1 MPHSTSRVR
10 LLIVMALA
18 PMMLSMFSSPVLGA
32 STRPVNGWTV
42 QQGTWTIKG
51 PHLNGGGVSAEVVS
65 NKVYPSDR
73 TFQVTMTTLSA
84 GSQSWYV
91 AWATG
96 KYVDDCNRVI
106 LLIHTSG
113 DLEFTYSSGC
123 VSTFNVVYGTGLSP
137 LVPHAFK
144 MVFTGNEGKAYIDN
158 VQYFDITTPV
168 FGAMGATPVQLAS
181 WGPSQSSFE
190 NPTVS

>member
-1 MPHSTSRVR
+1 MVQ
-10 LLIVMALA
+10 LLRKSLVYVVIVAA
-18 PMMLSMFSSPVLGA
+18 ILSLVSSPILGA
-32 STRPVNGWTV
+32 SAKGNIAWAV

-51 PHLNGGGVSAEVVS
+51 PHLVGGGVSAEVVS

-84 GSQSWYV
+84 GSSSWYV

-96 KYVDDCNRVI
+96 KYVSDCNRVI
-106 LLIHTSG
+106 LLIHTTG
-113 DLEFTYSSGC
+113 DVEFTYSSGC

-137 LVPHAFK
+137 LVPHVFK
-144 MVFTGNEGKAYIDN
+144 MVFAGNNGKAFIDGI
-158 VQYFDITTPV
+158 QYFDVTSPII
-168 FGAMGATPVQLAS
+168 GAMGNTPVQLAS

-190 NPTVS
+190 NPTVF